1 MTKDNTLEKQE
12 WTRWRETIQSSF
24 SAEKV
29 KMNFIKS
36 PVRTEKAYTAMFKNK
51 QYTFD
56 VDPRLTKSQ
65 MKKLFENMFNVNI
78 VGISTHLPPRKKVRV
93 GTVQGF
99 RPRYK
104 RVIFT
109 LKEGQSIK
117 FD

>member
-1 MTKDNTLEKQE
+1 
-12 WTRWRETIQSSF
+12 
-24 SAEKV
+24 
-29 KMNFIKS
+29 
-36 PVRTEKAYTAMFKNK
+36 
-51 QYTFD
+51 
-56 VDPRLTKSQ
+56 
-65 MKKLFENMFNVNI
+65 MFNVNI